1 MPVNKRVGVKVL
13 APSGLHCQKKFTHHL
28 YSLLLLLLLSVPGYT
43 HPGNDSLLEQV
54 NITIE
59 EAPVY
64 DAERIRQITA
74 WRNALHDAKH
84 TSPKEQFEI
93 CRQLFEQFKVYKYD
107 SAFAYA
113 RKMQALA
120 QQLNDPQLINYAG
133 VKLVFVML
141 SSGMFKETGD
151 YLAQVNVAMLP
162 DSMRAEYYR
171 LKGRFYYDMADYSND
186 AYFTPAYIRLGNN
199 CTDSA
204 LQLYRPHSY
213 EYDYNLGTR
222 YFKAGNMDSARYYY
236 ALTVAHKDLSW
247 HQTAIATSSL
257 GNIYIHH
264 GQTDS
269 AIALM
274 ARAAM
279 ADIKS
284 STKETTAMFI
294 LAELLFKKRD
304 VKHASRYVEYALADA
319 TFYGARLRKMQLS
332 TIIPI
337 IEGEKVNTVEG
348 QKKLLFVYAAIVT
361 LLLLTLVWLAVIILR
376 QYKKLK
382 TAQQAI
388 TEAHAVQ
395 QAINELLMEA
405 NKIKEEYIGYCF
417 QLNSSYID
425 KMTKFKKSVEQK
437 LIDNKFGEVKFL
449 VNNIDLR
456 EEREELFRN
465 FDRIFLKIFPQF
477 VPVFNSFFR
486 EEDQIKLK
494 DHELLNTD
502 LRIFALIRIGI
513 NDNVKIAQI
522 LGYSVNTIYTYK
534 TKIKNKAV
542 IPKEEFEER
551 LGNIKAH

>member
-1 MPVNKRVGVKVL
+1 MPVNKRVGESVQKL
-13 APSGLHCQKKFTHHL
+13 NRRHIYSILLFLLPSVTGYAGAVNDT
-28 YSLLLLLLLSVPGYT
+28 LLDQL
-43 HPGNDSLLEQV
+43 NR
-54 NITIE
+54 TIE
-59 EAPVY
+59 EAPAY
-64 DAERIRQITA
+64 DAGRIKQIAA
-74 WRNALHDAKH
+74 WRQALNDTRHSA
-84 TSPKEQFEI
+84 PKEQFGI

-113 RKMQALA
+113 RRMHALA
-120 QQLNDPQLINYAG
+120 VQLNDAELINDAG

-151 YLAQVNVAMLP
+151 YLDRVDVTRLP
-162 DSMRAEYYR
+162 DSTKAEYYR
-171 LKGRFYYDMADYSND
+171 LKGRYYYDLADYTND
-186 AYFTPAYIRLGNN
+186 EYFAPEYIRLGNA

-204 LQLYRPHSY
+204 LKLYRPHSF
-213 EYDYNLGTR
+213 EYDYNWGTR
-222 YFKAGNMDSARYYY
+222 YYKAGNMDSALHYY
-236 ALTVAHKDLSW
+236 AMTVAHKDLTW

-257 GNIYIHH
+257 GNIYIRR
-264 GQTDS
+264 GKTDS

-279 ADIKS
+279 ADIRS

-304 VKHASRYVEYALADA
+304 VKHASRYIEYAVADA
-319 TFYGARLRKMQLS
+319 AFYGARLRKVQLS
-332 TIIPI
+332 AILPI
-337 IEGEKVNTVEG
+337 IESEKVNTVEG

-361 LLLLTLVWLAVIILR
+361 VLLLTLVWLAVIILR

-388 TEAHAVQ
+388 TEAHAAQ
-395 QAINELLMEA
+395 RQINELLLEA

-425 KMTKFKKSVEQK
+425 KMTKFKRSVEQK
-437 LIDNKFGEVKFL
+437 LTDNKYGEVKFL

-477 VPVFNSFFR
+477 VTVFNSFFK
-486 EEDQIKLK
+486 EEDQIRLK

-551 LGNIKAH
+551 LSGIKAH

>member
-1 MPVNKRVGVKVL
+1 MPVNKRVVVM
-13 APSGLHCQKKFTHHL
+13 A
-28 YSLLLLLLLSVPGYT
+28 LLLLLSMGSYARPA
-43 HPGNDSLLEQV
+43 NDSLLEKL
-54 NITIE
+54 NKTIE

-64 DAERIRQITA
+64 DADRVRQIAA
-74 WRNALHDAKH
+74 WRRTLHDARH
-84 TSPKEQFEI
+84 QSPKAQFEI

-113 RKMQALA
+113 LKMQTLAL
-120 QQLNDPQLINYAG
+120 QINDAQLISYAG
-133 VKLVFVML
+133 LKLAFVLL
-141 SSGMFKETGD
+141 SSGMFKETAD
-151 YLAQVNVAMLP
+151 YLAGINVAVLP
-162 DSMRAEYYR
+162 DSARAEYYN
-171 LKGRFYYDMADYSND
+171 LKGRFYYDLADYGSD
-186 AYFTPAYIRLGNN
+186 HYFAPQYIRLGNT

-204 LQLYRPHSY
+204 LMLLEPHSFKY
-213 EYDYNLGTR
+213 VYNYGTR
-222 YFKAGNMDSARYYY
+222 HFKAGNLDSARYYY
-236 ALTVAHKDLSW
+236 TQTVALKDLSW
-247 HQTAIATSSL
+247 HQKAIAISSL
-257 GNIYIHH
+257 GNIYIRH
-264 GQTDS
+264 GKTDS

-274 ARAAM
+274 AQAAM

-294 LAELLFKKRD
+294 LAELLFKEKD
-304 VKHASRYVEYALADA
+304 VKHASRYIEYAVADA
-319 TFYGARLRKMQLS
+319 SFYGARLRKMQVSSIL
-332 TIIPI
+332 PI
-337 IEGEKVNTVEG
+337 IEGEKVNTVEA

-382 TAQQAI
+382 TAQQVI
-388 TEAHAVQ
+388 TAAHARQ
-395 QAINELLMEA
+395 QEINELLMEA

-437 LIDNKFGEVKFL
+437 LTDNRYGEVKFL

-465 FDRIFLKIFPQF
+465 FDRIFLKIFPHF
-477 VPVFNSFFR
+477 VLVFNSFFR
-486 EEDQIKLK
+486 EEEQIKLK

-513 NDNVKIAQI
+513 SDNVKIAQI

-542 IPKEEFEER
+542 IPKDEFEER
-551 LGNIKAH
+551 LMDIKAL